1 MGPMSQP
8 AGDRSVRGVDP
19 HPNKHVW
26 WVGSLLL
33 LMGTVPA
40 VSVAESG
47 ASGPPQE
54 ITGEDGAPMR
64 LIEAGEFLMGS
75 PEGEGLSDERP
86 QHRVWI
92 NAFYMDTYETTV
104 ARYEKF
110 LDATGHVRPDF
121 WPYDE
126 VREYAERPVVGVDWT
141 GARAYCEWVGKRLP
155 TEAEWEYAA
164 GGKDGRRYPWGGTE
178 PGARLANVAKTWSYK
193 FYKDRL
199 SPVGS
204 HGEGTSPFGI
214 HDMGGN
220 VWEWVA
226 DWYDAK
232 YYARSPAKNPPGPPG
247 GTMKVLRGG
256 SWNFAGKY
264 SRTSSRLRYEPR
276 HRAAD
281 IGFRCARDVQAPG

>member
-1 MGPMSQP
+1 MVPDGRTMIIRGTAALLLVLSSAPAAVIALTGGSGLPGNFTGKDGASMLLVP
-8 AGDRSVRGVDP
+8 AGD
-19 HPNKHVW
+19 
-26 WVGSLLL
+26 
-33 LMGTVPA
+33 
-40 VSVAESG
+40 
-47 ASGPPQE
+47 
-54 ITGEDGAPMR
+54 
-64 LIEAGEFLMGS
+64 FLMGS

-86 QHRVWI
+86 QHRVQI
-92 NAFYMDTYETTV
+92 DAFYLDTYEVTV

-110 LDATGHVRPDF
+110 LDETGHVRPDF

-126 VREYAERPVVGVDWT
+126 TREYAERPVVGVAWS
-141 GARAYCEWVGKRLP
+141 GAQAYCEWAGKRLP

-164 GGKDGRRYPWGGTE
+164 RGNDGRRYPWGDADPT
-178 PGARLANVAKTWSYK
+178 AQLANTSKSWSYN

-199 SPVGS
+199 EPVGR
-204 HGEGTSPFGI
+204 HPDARSPFGI
-214 HDMGGN
+214 HDMAGN

-232 YYARSPAKNPPGPPG
+232 YYARSPENNPPGPRDG
-247 GTMKVLRGG
+247 SMKVLRGG

-281 IGFRCARDVQAPG
+281 IGFRCAQDAQPPK